1 MDSDR
6 ALLNYVYQNAE
17 MGTRTIDKL
26 LGIVEDKEFLRHLEA
41 QKKEYS
47 AFERE
52 AGNLLEQ
59 NGCDARGLSA
69 LEKMGAYLMID
80 MQTLTDRSASH
91 VAEMMMEGS
100 NMGVINAV
108 KNLKKYP
115 DAGRDTRA
123 LMERLLKEEEDN
135 VQQLKKFL

>member
-108 KNLKKYP
+108 KNLKK
-115 DAGRDTRA
+115 
-123 LMERLLKEEEDN
+123 MERLLKEEEN
-135 VQQLKKFL
+135 NIQQLKKFL

>member
-1 MDSDR
+1 MDSNR

-52 AGNLLEQ
+52 AGNLLER
-59 NGCDARGLSA
+59 NGCDAKGLNA
-69 LEKMGAYLMID
+69 LEKMSTYLMID
-80 MQTLTDRSASH
+80 MQTLMDRSASH
-91 VAEMMMEGS
+91 VAEMMMVGS

-115 DAGRDTRA
+115 DADRDTRG

>member
-1 MDSDR
+1 MDSDST
-6 ALLNYVYQNAE
+6 LLNYVYQNAE

-26 LGIVEDKEFLRHLEA
+26 LDIVEDQAFGRHLEA
-41 QKKEYS
+41 QKREYS

-52 AGNLLEQ
+52 AGNLLERH
-59 NGCDARGLSA
+59 GYGPKGLSA
-69 LEKMGAYLMID
+69 LEKMGTYLMID

-91 VAEMMMEGS
+91 VAEMMMTGS
-100 NMGVINAV
+100 NMGVINGI

-115 DAGRDTRA
+115 EADSEVRG
-123 LMERLLKEEEDN
+123 LMERLVRTEENN

>member
-91 VAEMMMEGS
+91 VAEMMMIGS

-115 DAGRDTRA
+115 EGDKRVRA
-123 LMERLLKEEEDN
+123 LMERLLRFEEDN

>member
-1 MDSDR
+1 MSIKTR
-6 ALLNYVYQNAE
+6 RWAPGPSTSCLALWR
-17 MGTRTIDKL
+17 TRNSCATWRPRRRSTAPSS
-26 LGIVEDKEFLRHLEA
+26 G
-41 QKKEYS
+41 
-47 AFERE
+47 E
-52 AGNLLEQ
+52 AGNLLER
-59 NGCDARGLSA
+59 NGCDAKGLNA
-69 LEKMGAYLMID
+69 LEKMSTYLMID

-91 VAEMMMEGS
+91 VAEMMMVGS

-115 DAGRDTRA
+115 DADRDTRG

>member
-1 MDSDR
+1 MDSDK

-59 NGCDARGLSA
+59 NGCDAKGLNA
-69 LEKMGAYLMID
+69 LEKMSTYLMID
-80 MQTLTDRSASH
+80 MQTLTDRSVSH
-91 VAEMMMEGS
+91 VAEMMMVGS
-100 NMGVINAV
+100 NMGVINAI

-115 DAGRDTRA
+115 DADGDTRA

>member
-1 MDSDR
+1 MDSNR

-59 NGCDARGLSA
+59 NGCDAKGLNA
-69 LEKMGAYLMID
+69 LEKMSTYLMID

-91 VAEMMMEGS
+91 VAEMMMVGS
-100 NMGVINAV
+100 NMGVINGV

-115 DAGRDTRA
+115 DADRDIRG

>member
-41 QKKEYS
+41 QKREYS

-52 AGNLLEQ
+52 AGNLLERD
-59 NGCDARGLSA
+59 GRGAKGLNV
-69 LEKMGAYLMID
+69 LEKMSTYLMID
-80 MQTLTDRSASH
+80 IQTLTDRSASH
-91 VAEMMMEGS
+91 VAEMMMVGS

-115 DAGRDTRA
+115 DANRDTRA
-123 LMERLLKEEEDN
+123 LMERLLKAEEGN